1 MKIAWDKSRL
11 AIAIKCKDE
20 QEFDTMMRLLEEKT
34 KTHFSVQIKDP
45 E

>member
-1 MKIAWDKSRL
+1 MKIAWDKKKL

-20 QEFDTMMRLLEEKT
+20 REFNTLMQLLEEKT
-34 KTHFSVQIKDP
+34 KTNFSIQIEK